1 MNDMVVVERLSVKYK
16 QSLIFNNKQNFEV
29 LQN

>member
-16 QSLIFNNKQNFEV
+16 KSLIFNDKQKFEV
-29 LQN
+29 LKN